1 MMFEDYFL
9 TKELNDYWTDA
20 IINAFPIL
28 AESTNTHFLSLQE
41 YISSV
46 PQKFYNKDLFKDYY
60 QFWDNLINNNPSFIK
75 EYFNNQ
81 YHKLDIA
88 FDVISKINHLSFH
101 DTKIPT
107 EEPLAIKF
115 INDNI
120 NYNYLKLV
128 ESVLYVL
135 ILPIAIQTRIARN
148 AQTDKLDVWNCIEE
162 IRNTSFSYII
172 DCYNNTIRNGV
183 AHGTV
188 AYSAYNITY
197 FDKKG
202 NIYTDN
208 VNQVVGLF
216 DMLLD
221 NCNAMMAAL
230 KCIMI
235 KHSTFFYE
243 HEIKIPSSYLI
254 QELKAICNT
263 PQWEV
268 QDCLSSQILGGK
280 NQLNIYVDNKHYHYD
295 SVAWLALRTAALA
308 EAFTPGYSRY
318 FIHMNVKY
326 GKYSAGWAGYDGTI
340 LQKGRQSNNI
350 KDLRGVTDAVYF
362 YPKYKIPRLINS
374 IHATYLSIKNKPIAN
389 RLYNQP
395 IYIIRD
401 TKIYRKEH
409 GYCINDAR
417 IYLTNIDNVTVTIDR
432 YYKEIVNDVIK
443 YSKKRLGKFHIKS
456 MLPVI
461 YIRVMVY
468 NTDMRLRA
476 YDSNGLK
483 PTLICTIGFNVS
495 KHIKNIDIYGG
506 TTKLLGKYRI
516 VWNHKWLIENNI
528 NINSN

>member
-1 MMFEDYFL
+1 MDFSSANVSL
-9 TKELNDYWTDA
+9 WN
-20 IINAFPIL
+20 PIL
-28 AESTNTHFLSLQE
+28 QIGLICVLIIIANVLRRKVVLLLFFFLLQLIIDFSLKNGDVYAIPE
-41 YISSV
+41 EDTIYINGNNIEIIGTK
-46 PQKFYNKDLFKDYY
+46 PYYEFKDGLYEK
-60 QFWDNLINNNPSFIK
+60 F
-75 EYFNNQ
+75 
-81 YHKLDIA
+81 DIEK
-88 FDVISKINHLSFH
+88 ISKINLLSFH

-254 QELKAICNT
+254 QELNKLRN
-263 PQWEV
+263 
-268 QDCLSSQILGGK
+268 LK
-280 NQLNIYVDNKHYHYD
+280 LNIKLKNTKK
-295 SVAWLALRTAALA
+295 L
-308 EAFTPGYSRY
+308 E
-318 FIHMNVKY
+318 K
-326 GKYSAGWAGYDGTI
+326 
-340 LQKGRQSNNI
+340 
-350 KDLRGVTDAVYF
+350 
-362 YPKYKIPRLINS
+362 KIN
-374 IHATYLSIKNKPIAN
+374 
-389 RLYNQP
+389 
-395 IYIIRD
+395 
-401 TKIYRKEH
+401 
-409 GYCINDAR
+409 
-417 IYLTNIDNVTVTIDR
+417 
-432 YYKEIVNDVIK
+432 
-443 YSKKRLGKFHIKS
+443 
-456 MLPVI
+456 
-461 YIRVMVY
+461 
-468 NTDMRLRA
+468 
-476 YDSNGLK
+476 
-483 PTLICTIGFNVS
+483 
-495 KHIKNIDIYGG
+495 
-506 TTKLLGKYRI
+506 
-516 VWNHKWLIENNI
+516 
-528 NINSN
+528 